1 MTNYKLYK
9 NIKEN
14 PVSYQE
20 IDSLF
25 NYINSELKIIRDKTL
40 TMRDL
45 MKEGK
50 LLAIPEDF
58 KAKYSDYFES
68 VFGATL
74 LGNAVTVSQGV
85 SYPGDNIYNY
95 IITFIPKSS
104 NSDSMM
110 HVYAYH
116 QNDILLR
123 FLRNVSTYPDQPML
137 CIDLAFGFSHSI
149 TDFINTYNKVFNTSY
164 TVWKFNSDFL
174 YVKNENA
181 NEIRK
186 VIRHIIKNNVV
197 ECDYNDPQ
205 TMNFLIWNVYSLG
218 IQNAWYNIS
227 RIKTEAIDE
236 NSQKTLEINI
246 NQISL
251 MPTQPQTATSNPINA
266 IKSVMRK
273 FSLDKESYCRPN
285 QIENISYL
293 NINQHQILNQ
303 LKDDEIHNLLSE
315 FGAEFNTTMNRL
327 LIELCNIMKTRSV
340 NEYVFNESL
349 NLTFIA
355 NNTQFINGIE
365 IPINNKLMEMES
377 SISDNYHIYF
387 ENLFYGFCYLISP
400 IFNGMANYFNFKLMC
415 NNGQYVIRLTP
426 KPITLSPIVS
436 DSLMDYHNNLFSKNA
451 ITYDDDFKTSW
462 FLTSIYKMLLATIEI
477 DIINN
482 NNEDVIEYL
491 NQRGEINIKPSSIY
505 RLGDIFDPIYAK
517 PNILGI
523 IYDAKYDGYD
533 IFKLLDIKTI
543 TINEYLNN
551 DLNYLISCDVK
562 LDTISQFKQNLD
574 DINKKLIVKL
584 SLSEDNQI
592 VFLYKLVNKD

>member
-1 MTNYKLYK
+1 
-9 NIKEN
+9 
-14 PVSYQE
+14 
-20 IDSLF
+20 
-25 NYINSELKIIRDKTL
+25 
-40 TMRDL
+40 
-45 MKEGK
+45 
-50 LLAIPEDF
+50 
-58 KAKYSDYFES
+58 
-68 VFGATL
+68 
-74 LGNAVTVSQGV
+74 
-85 SYPGDNIYNY
+85 
-95 IITFIPKSS
+95 
-104 NSDSMM
+104 
-110 HVYAYH
+110 
-116 QNDILLR
+116 
-123 FLRNVSTYPDQPML
+123 
-137 CIDLAFGFSHSI
+137 
-149 TDFINTYNKVFNTSY
+149 
-164 TVWKFNSDFL
+164 
-174 YVKNENA
+174 
-181 NEIRK
+181 
-186 VIRHIIKNNVV
+186 
-197 ECDYNDPQ
+197 
-205 TMNFLIWNVYSLG
+205 
-218 IQNAWYNIS
+218 
-227 RIKTEAIDE
+227 
-236 NSQKTLEINI
+236 
-246 NQISL
+246 
-251 MPTQPQTATSNPINA
+251 
-266 IKSVMRK
+266 
-273 FSLDKESYCRPN
+273 
-285 QIENISYL
+285 
-293 NINQHQILNQ
+293 
-303 LKDDEIHNLLSE
+303 
-315 FGAEFNTTMNRL
+315 
-327 LIELCNIMKTRSV
+327 
-340 NEYVFNESL
+340 
-349 NLTFIA
+349 
-355 NNTQFINGIE
+355 
-365 IPINNKLMEMES
+365 MEMES